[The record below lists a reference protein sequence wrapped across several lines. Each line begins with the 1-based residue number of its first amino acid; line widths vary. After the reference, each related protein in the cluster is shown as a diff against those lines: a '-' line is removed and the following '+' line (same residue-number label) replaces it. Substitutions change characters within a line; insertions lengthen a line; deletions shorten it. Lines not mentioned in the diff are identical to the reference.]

1 MVYYALIA
9 TLRLWLE
16 NIVQP
21 NNKQDPT
28 FQPYDEPAQSSGVP
42 RPTQDVPQVQPT
54 PQFSQPEPVVFAPS
68 QPQATFPAATP
79 PLEPQPTAPT
89 QLQTPPQAAPQQPYM
104 PANANVPPTPAQQ
117 PPIQTNPN
125 PSPLFSPYSAA
136 SSTGG
141 GKRGKKKLF
150 AIGGATLTILL
161 LTSGF
166 VFGYYLP
173 NKPDNVWKTGLSRT
187 GKAVDKLVVGATEEK
202 KLESYKKSEMMA
214 TIEASS
220 KDFNY
225 SGSFT
230 TKFDSTK
237 ADGGLRV
244 TLNEAG
250 KPAGDVRLDF
260 LSELPEQSQLPNIY
274 FKYAGLK
281 TLGIDTLM
289 PELTAYENKWIA
301 VEEAYLKSIG
311 ATTST
316 KEEVEKEQI
325 TSADVAEFARAVS
338 SVTSE
343 YVLSG
348 KTDKAIFRQKSFVGK
363 EKVDSLDV
371 YHYKVGVDKEHA
383 KQYCKALIEKIY
395 ATNAIKKVPGVD
407 KDNPTKEKDPAI
419 SDCQKS
425 VDEGLKEEDEFDMWI
440 DAKYKLIHKV
450 RFTDTENKKT
460 YIDLGQTYKGG
471 DNFSLFV
478 TYHDDDGQT
487 DVNLAL
493 DTSIKSNATKGT
505 ITVKGGKEER
515 YEVKVTLEAKPYS
528 GDIKIEKPA
537 GAIPIKEVLD
547 KLGVDPG
554 ALTVSD
560 IPDSANAEDSGSQED
575 ANFLQL
581 R

>member
-1 MVYYALIA
+1 M
-9 TLRLWLE
+9 
-16 NIVQP
+16 QP

-28 FQPYDEPAQSSGVP
+28 FQPYDDPVQSSSVP
-42 RPTQDVPQVQPT
+42 KPTQDIPQPQST
-54 PQFSQPEPVVFAPS
+54 PQFSQPEPVVFTPS
-68 QPQATFPAATP
+68 RPQDTFPAP
-79 PLEPQPTAPT
+79 VQPIEPQSTVPIQA
-89 QLQTPPQAAPQQPYM
+89 QTPPQTAQQQPYAAIDASIP
-104 PANANVPPTPAQQ
+104 PAPAEQ
-117 PPIQTNPN
+117 PLVQTNQNPN
-125 PSPLFSPYSAA
+125 PMFSPYNVAGSA
-136 SSTGG
+136 SGG
-141 GKRGKKKLF
+141 RRGKKKLF
-150 AIGGATLTILL
+150 AMGGALFAVLL
-161 LTSGF
+161 LASGF

-187 GKAVDKLVVGATEEK
+187 GKAVDKLVINATEEK

-237 ADGGLRV
+237 ADGALRV

-250 KPAGDVRLDF
+250 KPTGDVRLDF
-260 LSELPEQSQLPNIY
+260 LSELPEKSQFPNIY

-281 TLGIDTLM
+281 TLGADVYA
-289 PELTAYENKWIA
+289 PELVAYENKWIA
-301 VEEAYLKSIG
+301 VEESYLKSLG
-311 ATTST
+311 VTPSS

-343 YVLSG
+343 YALSG
-348 KTDKAIFRQKSFVGK
+348 DPNKAIFKQKSFVGK
-363 EKVDSLDV
+363 EKADGVSA
-371 YHYKVGVDKEHA
+371 YHYKVNVDEEHT
-383 KQYCKALIEKIY
+383 KQYCRALIEKVY
-395 ATNAIKKVPGVD
+395 ATNAIKKVPGTD
-407 KDNPTKEKDPAI
+407 GNSLAKEKDLAI

-425 VDEGLKEEDEFDMWI
+425 SSDELSDEDEFDMWI

-450 RFTDTENKKT
+450 RFTDKENKKT

-471 DNFSLFV
+471 DSFSLFAA
-478 TYHDDDGQT
+478 YHDDSGQIDAKLT
-487 DVNLAL
+487 L

-505 ITVKGGKEER
+505 ISVKGGKEDR

-528 GDIKIEKPA
+528 GDIKIQKPA
-537 GAIPIKEVLD
+537 GAIPIKEILD

-554 ALTVSD
+554 ALKASD
-560 IPDSANAEDSGSQED
+560 APDGPNAENGESQED
-575 ANFLQL
+575 INFLQL
-581 R
+581 